1 MASSRAMATK
11 LIVPGSGIGSNP
23 PLLLLDEPMP
33 DELELLDPEPDE
45 PDPDEPD
52 PDELEP
58 DEELEPELD
67 DPELELEL
75 ELEED
80 EELELLELELELLE
94 LEVRQQVGQRLV
106 MNDEF
111 ETELFTL

>member
-45 PDPDEPD
+45 PDPDE
-52 PDELEP
+52 LEP

-80 EELELLELELELLE
+80 EELELLELELLE

>member
-80 EELELLELELELLE
+80 EELELLELELLE